1 MKMLLTFGLAGA
13 IALTTSAQTAAFAQ
27 SDVNSAFD
35 VFRLSVE
42 SRSGLAPVETPS
54 MRDAKLARAQDLKME
69 AVQLLQQD
77 GGTLTPAHDAYI
89 RGKVCSILGND
100 RARIGSLVPRRRC

>member
-42 SRSGLAPVETPS
+42 SRTGLAPVETPS
-54 MRDAKLARAQDLKME
+54 MRDAKLARARDLKN
-69 AVQLLQQD
+69 
-77 GGTLTPAHDAYI
+77 
-89 RGKVCSILGND
+89 RG
-100 RARIGSLVPRRRC
+100 RAAAAAGRWNADPGP